1 VKGNV
6 CPACA
11 KKHFQ
16 ELTLTT
22 LFGGWWGVISFLMT
36 PFILVNNVVQYV
48 SYKPGSR
55 IDAPR

>member
-16 ELTLTT
+16 ELTLTR